1 MTELE
6 KKKLEKELYQVK
18 GARLELEYKIM
29 EREQEIVRLRE
40 HVAIQLEK
48 EKDLESQFNK

>member
-29 EREQEIVRLRE
+29 EREQEIQRLRD
-40 HVAIQLEK
+40 HVVIQLEK

>member
-29 EREQEIVRLRE
+29 EREQEIQRLRD
-40 HVAIQLEK
+40 HVVIQLEK
-48 EKDLESQFNK
+48 EKDLEEQFNK

>member
-29 EREQEIVRLRE
+29 EREQEIIRLRE

>member
-6 KKKLEKELYQVK
+6 KKKIEKELYQVK

-48 EKDLESQFNK
+48 EKELESQFNK